1 MFFDVDKLHWTRKPL
16 SFNITK
22 DKIEIITSPHTDLWQ
37 RTYYHFRND
46 NAPVLQMSTSEEFFS
61 LLLRQIL
68 IAKSDLTNAVS
79 SYI

>member
-16 SFNITK
+16 SFSITK
-22 DKIEIITSPHTDLWQ
+22 DKIEIMKNSFH
-37 RTYYHFRND
+37 
-46 NAPVLQMSTSEEFFS
+46 

>member
-1 MFFDVDKLHWTRKPL
+1 MFFNVDKLHWTREPL

-46 NAPVLQMSTSEEFFS
+46 NAPVLQMKNSFH

-68 IAKSDLTNAVS
+68 IAKSDLTNVAS